1 MSTHGVSWEG
11 PRKPLRALCCPGRSW
26 RKGFLSFSG
35 GVGRMLRNSSFPP
48 PGWPYVSECSPQR
61 VAEELFKVPVP
72 VRSSHDLLLALA
84 RCSCFSCV
92 CLYSWHTTRQPTFVP
107 LSHTCSVD
115 KAFLWCCCTSFLT
128 FFFLFIIASHDP
140 WQTQLPQHGGDGCHQ
155 PGPWKNPVLLTD
167 TFVVPGWGPVIR

>member
-1 MSTHGVSWEG
+1 
-11 PRKPLRALCCPGRSW
+11 
-26 RKGFLSFSG
+26 
-35 GVGRMLRNSSFPP
+35 MLRSSSFPP

-84 RCSCFSCV
+84 RCSCFSCCMSLQLTHNKTAHICPSLPHLLCGQSFFMV
-92 CLYSWHTTRQPTFVP
+92 LLYKLP
-107 LSHTCSVD
+107 D
-115 KAFLWCCCTSFLT
+115 
-128 FFFLFIIASHDP
+128 FFFLFFIARHDP

-167 TFVVPGWGPVIR
+167 TFVVPG